1 MRKLES
7 EKGILQNACAA
18 FTRMTG
24 LPLKDMGEA
33 EAWGLT
39 VEADGKKVIT
49 GDPISKIHFHYT
61 LSKTKSL

>member
-1 MRKLES
+1 MGKLEP

-33 EAWGLT
+33 DACCLT
-39 VEADGKKVIT
+39 VEAHGKKVIK
-49 GDPISKIHFHYT
+49 GDPISKIHFRYT
-61 LSKTKSL
+61 L